1 MFMGIPP
8 VLFYFATPMK
18 ILSIPVL
25 ALISI
30 ALCSCSEEQANSV
43 VSELIEK
50 KRAEVAPDKR
60 VALWDLKF
68 ENDSLKGETDQ
79 LESLTAFIEEL
90 KDKHILFTDAV
101 SRLPEASLGEKTKA
115 LVTISVAN
123 IRSNPKH
130 SAELATQALM
140 GTPLNVLKQEDD
152 WYLVQTPD
160 GYLSWVDQA
169 GIHLVT
175 SDEMETWYRKPKVVF
190 TELTGHVWNSPE
202 EQEMVS
208 DLVAGDIL
216 TIISETKDN
225 MEVSLP
231 DGRTGWVAKTNVQEW
246 SNWIASR
253 SVSEENLI
261 STAKQMMGVPY
272 LWGGTSIKGV
282 DCSGFT
288 KTIYYLNGQIIPRDA
303 SQQINE
309 GELVDADKNW
319 DKLQVGD
326 LLFFGE
332 KATAEKKEKVVH
344 VGMWIGNGEFIHSR
358 GRVRISSFDPG
369 NPNYDEYELN
379 RYLRTKRIANVPSER
394 ILSVS
399 ELLTTK

>member
-1 MFMGIPP
+1 MVF
-8 VLFYFATPMK
+8 FYFALVMK
-18 ILSIPVL
+18 IKYIPILVSL
-25 ALISI
+25 FTILIS
-30 ALCSCSEEQANSV
+30 CESKTDNEEVNS
-43 VSELIEK
+43 LIEA

-60 VALWDLKF
+60 VALWDLTF

-79 LESLTAFIEEL
+79 PEALKALIEEL
-90 KDKHILFTDAV
+90 NAKQLSFTEAV
-101 SRLPEASLGEKTKA
+101 SILPEATLGDKIKA

-140 GTPLNVLKQEDD
+140 GTPLNVLKEDD
-152 WYLVQTPD
+152 GWFLVQTPD
-160 GYLSWVDQA
+160 GYLSWVDRA
-169 GIHLVT
+169 GIHLMT
-175 SDEMETWYRKPKVVF
+175 EEELERWFREPKVVF
-190 TELTGHVWNSPE
+190 TSLIGYVWKTEDQS
-202 EQEMVS
+202 EMVS

-216 TIISETKDN
+216 TISEETKDQLKVN
-225 MEVSLP
+225 LP
-231 DGRTGWVAKTNVQEW
+231 DGRQGWISASDAQDWE
-246 SNWIASR
+246 SWIASR
-253 SVSEENLI
+253 NTSPEALI
-261 STAKQMMGVPY
+261 TTAKQMMGTPY

-326 LLFFGE
+326 LLFFGV
-332 KATAEKKEKVVH
+332 KGTPEKKERVVH

-358 GRVRISSFDPG
+358 GLVRISSFDPE
-369 NPNYDEYELN
+369 NPNYDEYELG
-379 RYLRTKRIANVPSER
+379 RYLRTKRIVNVPSEHV
-394 ILSVS
+394 LSVS
-399 ELLTTK
+399 ELLTTN

>member
-1 MFMGIPP
+1 
-8 VLFYFATPMK
+8 MK
-18 ILSIPVL
+18 IKYIPILVSL
-25 ALISI
+25 FTILIS
-30 ALCSCSEEQANSV
+30 CESKTDNEEVNS
-43 VSELIEK
+43 LIEA

-60 VALWDLKF
+60 VALWDLTF

-79 LESLTAFIEEL
+79 PEALKALIEEL
-90 KDKHILFTDAV
+90 NAKQLSFTEAV
-101 SRLPEASLGEKTKA
+101 SILPEATLGDKIKA

-140 GTPLNVLKQEDD
+140 GTPLNVLKEDD
-152 WYLVQTPD
+152 GWFLVQTPD
-160 GYLSWVDQA
+160 GYLSWVDRA
-169 GIHLVT
+169 GIHLMT
-175 SDEMETWYRKPKVVF
+175 EEELERWFREPKVVF
-190 TELTGHVWNSPE
+190 TSLIGYVWKTEDQS
-202 EQEMVS
+202 EMVS

-216 TIISETKDN
+216 TISEETKDQLKVN
-225 MEVSLP
+225 LP
-231 DGRTGWVAKTNVQEW
+231 DGRQGWISASDAQDWE
-246 SNWIASR
+246 SWIASR
-253 SVSEENLI
+253 NTSPEALI
-261 STAKQMMGVPY
+261 TTAKQMMGTPY

-326 LLFFGE
+326 LLFFGV
-332 KATAEKKEKVVH
+332 KGTPEKKERVVH

-358 GRVRISSFDPG
+358 GLVRISSFDPE
-369 NPNYDEYELN
+369 NPNYDEYELG
-379 RYLRTKRIANVPSER
+379 RYLRTKRIVNVPSEHV
-394 ILSVS
+394 LSVS
-399 ELLTTK
+399 ELLTTN

>member
-1 MFMGIPP
+1 MQRIYIPILASLIT
-8 VLFYFATPMK
+8 VLF
-18 ILSIPVL
+18 
-25 ALISI
+25 
-30 ALCSCSEEQANSV
+30 SCASKDNSEEVNN
-43 VSELIEK
+43 LIEE

-60 VALWDLKF
+60 VALWDLRF

-79 LESLTAFIEEL
+79 PEALDALIDEL
-90 KDKHILFTDAV
+90 KSQEINFTDAV
-101 SRLPEASLGEKTKA
+101 SILPDAALGDKTKA

-140 GTPLNVLKQEDD
+140 GTPLTVLKQDD
-152 WYLVQTPD
+152 GWFLVQTPD
-160 GYLSWVDQA
+160 GYLSWVDRA
-169 GIHLVT
+169 GIHLMT
-175 SDEMETWYRKPKVVF
+175 EAELERWFREPKVVF
-190 TELTGHVWNSPE
+190 TSLIGYVWKTEDQS
-202 EQEMVS
+202 EMVS

-216 TIISETKDN
+216 TIAEETKDQLKVN
-225 MEVSLP
+225 LP
-231 DGRTGWVAKTNVQEW
+231 DGRQGWIS
-246 SNWIASR
+246 SNEAQDWQSWIASR
-253 SVSEENLI
+253 NTSPEALI
-261 STAKQMMGVPY
+261 TTAKQMMGTPY

-326 LLFFGE
+326 LLFFGV
-332 KATAEKKEKVVH
+332 KGTPEKKERVVH

-358 GRVRISSFDPG
+358 GLVRISSFDPE
-369 NPNYDEYELN
+369 NPNYDEYELG
-379 RYLRTKRIANVPSER
+379 RYLRTKRIVNVPSEHV
-394 ILSVS
+394 LSVS
-399 ELLTTK
+399 ELLTNN

>member
-1 MFMGIPP
+1 MKRLFIPLLAFTFP
-8 VLFYFATPMK
+8 ALF
-18 ILSIPVL
+18 
-25 ALISI
+25 
-30 ALCSCSEEQANSV
+30 SCSNEQGNSV
-43 VSELIEK
+43 VPDLIEK

-60 VALWDLKF
+60 VARWDLKF

-79 LESLTAFIEEL
+79 LESLTVLIAAL
-90 KDKHILFTDAV
+90 KAKDIHFTDAV
-101 SRLPEASLGEKTKA
+101 NRLPEASLGDKTKA

-140 GTPLNVLKQEDD
+140 GTPLNVLKHVDD

-160 GYLSWVDQA
+160 GYLSWVDRA
-169 GIHLVT
+169 GIHLMT
-175 SDEMETWYRKPKVVF
+175 PDEMEVWYRKPKVVF
-190 TELTGHVWNSPE
+190 TDLTGHVWSSPE
-202 EQEMVS
+202 KHGMVS

-216 TIISETKDN
+216 TIISGTKDH

-231 DGRTGWVAKTNVQEW
+231 DGRTGWVDRADVQEW
-246 SNWIASR
+246 SEWIASR
-253 SVSEENLI
+253 NISPDNLI

-272 LWGGTSIKGV
+272 LWGGTSVKGV

-303 SQQINE
+303 SQQVNE
-309 GELVDADKNW
+309 GELVDTDKNW

-332 KATAEKKEKVVH
+332 KATADKKEKVVH

-379 RYLRTKRIANVPSER
+379 RYLRTKRIANVPSEHV
-394 ILSVS
+394 LSVS
-399 ELLTTK
+399 ELLTAK

>member
-1 MFMGIPP
+1 
-8 VLFYFATPMK
+8 MK
-18 ILSIPVL
+18 IKYIPILVSL
-25 ALISI
+25 FTILIS
-30 ALCSCSEEQANSV
+30 CESKTDNEEVNS
-43 VSELIEK
+43 LIEA

-60 VALWDLKF
+60 VALWDLTF

-79 LESLTAFIEEL
+79 PEALKALIEEL
-90 KDKHILFTDAV
+90 NAKQLNFTEAV
-101 SRLPEASLGEKTKA
+101 SILPEATLGDKIKA

-140 GTPLNVLKQEDD
+140 GTPLNVLKEDD
-152 WYLVQTPD
+152 GWFLVQTPD
-160 GYLSWVDQA
+160 GYLSWVDRA
-169 GIHLVT
+169 GIHLMT
-175 SDEMETWYRKPKVVF
+175 EEELERWFREPKVVF
-190 TELTGHVWNSPE
+190 TSLIGYVWKTEDQS
-202 EQEMVS
+202 EMVS

-216 TIISETKDN
+216 TIAEETKDQLKVN
-225 MEVSLP
+225 LP
-231 DGRTGWVAKTNVQEW
+231 DGRQGWISASDAEDW
-246 SNWIASR
+246 ESWIASR
-253 SVSEENLI
+253 NTSPEALI
-261 STAKQMMGVPY
+261 MGTPY

-326 LLFFGE
+326 LLFFGV
-332 KATAEKKEKVVH
+332 KGTPEKKERVVH

-358 GRVRISSFDPG
+358 GLVRISSFDPE
-369 NPNYDEYELN
+369 NPNYDEYELG
-379 RYLRTKRIANVPSER
+379 RYLRTKRIVNVPSEHV
-394 ILSVS
+394 LSVS
-399 ELLTTK
+399 ELLTNK